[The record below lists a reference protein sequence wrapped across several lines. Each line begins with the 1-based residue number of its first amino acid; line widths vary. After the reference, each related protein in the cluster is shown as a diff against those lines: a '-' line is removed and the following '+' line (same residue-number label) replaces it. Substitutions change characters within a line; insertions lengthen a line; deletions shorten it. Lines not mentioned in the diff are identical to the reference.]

1 VDGLSCRTRRDD
13 RDLLKHLPCAAQAA
27 FNSSNKQHASR
38 CLPETRVDV
47 LARIR
52 EWADRRCERGIF
64 WLNGMAGTGKSTIAL
79 TIAREYDEQGRLG
92 ASFFFSRG
100 GGDLGSSSK
109 VFTTLAAQLANKL
122 PDLKS
127 HISKAVADVDIGN
140 LGLYDQWE
148 KLILQPL
155 SRLEES
161 SLPLPLVLVVDAL
174 DECEGEEDVR
184 LVLQLF
190 ATAKSLQKV
199 QLRIFITSR
208 PETPIRHGIYDIPEA
223 AHQDFVL
230 HEISLSIIEHDISI
244 FFKYNLESIKR
255 ECNLAMDWPGEQTVG
270 LLVQRTGGLFIY
282 AATACLFVRQGGKFA
297 QRRLD
302 LLLQHDNT
310 ALPPEKKLNEIY
322 TTILA
327 HSVNGEYDEQEIK
340 DLRKFFCQIVGSI
353 VVLFDTLSAASL
365 AGLLKTPMKEIN
377 QTLTH
382 LHSVLDVPKSQD
394 GVIRLLHPSFR
405 DFLLNEQRCLNPQ
418 FSIDKKQ
425 AHHNLFAYCLQIMS
439 DHLRRDICNLR
450 APGARAAEVNKSE
463 LDQHIPLH
471 VQYACRYWVHHLQQ
485 GNIDSCDYS
494 DVQRFFQKHFIHWLE
509 ALAIIGCMSEGVL
522 MVKILDSML
531 TVSEST
537 QPFSGV
543 VN

>member
-1 VDGLSCRTRRDD
+1 VDNLSYRAGRND

-27 FNSSNKQHASR
+27 FNSSDKQHASR
-38 CLPETRVDV
+38 CLLGTRVDV

-52 EWADRRCERGIF
+52 EWADGRCERGIF

-79 TIAREYDEQGRLG
+79 TIAREYDERGRLG

-122 PDLKS
+122 PDLKN
-127 HISKAVADVDIGN
+127 HIRKAVADIDISN
-140 LGLYDQWE
+140 LGLYDQWQ
-148 KLILQPL
+148 KLILEPL

-230 HEISLSIIEHDISI
+230 HEISLSVIEHDISI
-244 FFKYNLESIKR
+244 FFRHNLESIEK
-255 ECNLAMDWPGEQTVG
+255 ECGLAMDWPREQTVR
-270 LLVQRTGGLFIY
+270 LLVQRSGGLFIY
-282 AATACLFVRQGGKFA
+282 AATACRFIRQGGNFA
-297 QRRLD
+297 QRRLT

-310 ALPPEKKLNEIY
+310 TLLPEKKLDEIY

-327 HSVNGEYDEQEIK
+327 HSANGEYDEQEIK
-340 DLRKFFCQIVGSI
+340 DLRKNFGQTVGSI
-353 VVLFDTLSAASL
+353 VVLFNTLSVTSL
-365 AGLLKTPMKEIN
+365 AGLLKTPAMEIN
-377 QTLTH
+377 QTLIH

-394 GVIRLLHPSFR
+394 GVIRLLHPSFC
-405 DFLLNEQRCLNPQ
+405 DFLLDEQRCLNPQ
-418 FSIDKKQ
+418 FWVDKKQ
-425 AHHNLFAYCLQIMS
+425 AHRHLFACCLQIMS

-450 APGARAAEVNKSE
+450 EPGARTAEINKIE
-463 LDQHIPLH
+463 LTQHIPLH
-471 VQYACRYWVHHLQQ
+471 VQYACRYWIHHLEQ
-485 GNIDSCDYS
+485 GNIDSRDYS
-494 DVQRFFQKHFIHWLE
+494 NVQRFLQKHFIHWLE

-522 MVKILDSML
+522 MVKLLDSML

-537 QPFSGV
+537 RPISRV
-543 VN
+543 AN